1 MSNLLGAAGWQKF
14 KDAMWDAH
22 ETFHQKTIT
31 WRKLKSRQHRYG
43 EDDTANSYTDYSLKV
58 QCNYNLL
65 RTWPI
70 SFRTE
75 TGDLDRQSV
84 QLLINKRYLSEQGYL
99 NSNGLFAYN
108 PAEDLF
114 VIDGLVHIPVGD
126 SPGSQAYEDDILFTI
141 IVKRDEGTTGNIR

>member
-1 MSNLLGAAGWQKF
+1 MNRLGVSGWDKF
-14 KDAMWDAH
+14 REAMWDAH
-22 ETFHQKTIT
+22 ETFHQKAIT
-31 WRKLKSRQHRYG
+31 WRKLKSRLNRYG
-43 EDDTANSYTDYSLKV
+43 EDNTGNSYDDKTLLV
-58 QCNYNLL
+58 QLNYNLL

-84 QLLINKRYLSEQGYL
+84 QILINKRYLSENNYL
-99 NSNGLFAYN
+99 NGSGLFDYN

-114 VIDGLVHIPVGD
+114 IIDGLVHTPVGD